1 MTSFQGTR
9 LTSFQ
14 RTRFAT
20 AATALVFGAGLGF
33 PATAAAAGTV
43 PAASQNSSSCT
54 QNNVT
59 TQSNQSQVPWE
70 IGYANPSHL
79 TDASGNALDGAGVT
93 VAVIDTGIQA
103 QTQLSVSGGEV
114 LNGESG
120 YASDDDGH
128 GTMVASIIA
137 AKKETG
143 GGTAMQGI
151 APGVRLLSVREAGC
165 NAVQGDGNTEDSM
178 ADAVNYAV
186 AHGAQV
192 INISQDGYDP
202 DTKLYNAVQNA
213 YNNGVIVV
221 TSAGNQ
227 GDKDTTDSTGKDY
240 GVDPKTYPA
249 SYPYVL
255 AVGAVDQNGMVPTFS
270 ETGSAANSYF
280 VGVTAPGAAVGGLL
294 PNGHIAV
301 DDGTSFA
308 APYVA
313 AEAALIIQEHD
324 WAGDNSASRAY
335 DVIKIIEATADGGGA
350 YSSSEGWGEAD
361 LQVALTTQLTGGN
374 SLVAPG
380 NEIAGLPKMLGVG
393 PNNDGPAASANSAA
407 KQTAIKP
414 YVAAAGNA
422 EAQNQQRWAYMALGG
437 GLLVAVVTLAGAA
450 VARDTARRRSASQL

>member
-1 MTSFQGTR
+1 M
-9 LTSFQ
+9 TSFQ

-43 PAASQNSSSCT
+43 TAASQNSSSCT

-59 TQSNQSQVPWE
+59 TQSDQTQVPWE

-79 TDASGNALDGAGVT
+79 TDASGDALDGSGVT

-114 LNGESG
+114 LNGESR
-120 YASDDDGH
+120 YDADDDGH

-137 AKKETG
+137 AKKVTG
-143 GGTAMQGI
+143 SGTVMQGI
-151 APGVRLLSVREAGC
+151 APGVRLHSVRAAGST
-165 NAVQGDGNTEDSM
+165 AVQGDGNTEDSM

-186 AHGAQV
+186 ANGAQV

-202 DTKLYNAVQNA
+202 DTKLYNAIQNA
-213 YNNGVIVV
+213 YQSGVIVV

-227 GDKDTTDSTGKDY
+227 GDKDTTDSSGKDY
-240 GVDPKTYPA
+240 GVNPRTYPA
-249 SYPYVL
+249 SYPDVL

-270 ETGSAANSYF
+270 ETGSAANTYF
-280 VGVTAPGAAVGGLL
+280 VGVAAPGVSVGGLL
-294 PNGHIAV
+294 PNGKIAT

-308 APYVA
+308 SPYVA
-313 AEAALIIQEHD
+313 AEAALIIQEHH
-324 WAGDNSASRAY
+324 WAGDDTASRAY

-361 LQVALTTQLTGGN
+361 IQAALTTQLTDG
-374 SLVAPG
+374 STLVATGSP
-380 NEIAGLPKMLGVG
+380 ISGLPKMLGVG
-393 PNNDGPAASANSAA
+393 PNADGAAATSNSAA
-407 KQTAIKP
+407 KQVAIKP
-414 YVAAAGNA
+414 YVASAANN

-450 VARDTARRRSASQL
+450 VARDTARRRSASQP